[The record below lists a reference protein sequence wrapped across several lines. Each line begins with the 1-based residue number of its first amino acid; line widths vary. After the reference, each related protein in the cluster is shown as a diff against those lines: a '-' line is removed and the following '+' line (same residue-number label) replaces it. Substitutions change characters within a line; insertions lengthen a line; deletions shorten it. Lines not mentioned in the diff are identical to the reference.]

1 MMAKNKHLS
10 PAGTVTRAE
19 VSQSMKAHAG
29 WSAQWGQVLLPI
41 TGTGLGTAGQEGA
54 PTGPPPPR
62 EQLPG
67 KRQPHP
73 HRPLTP
79 GVACWLVVPGR
90 ASCRTVS

>member
-54 PTGPPPPR
+54 PTGPPPR
-62 EQLPG
+62 E
-67 KRQPHP
+67 
-73 HRPLTP
+73 
-79 GVACWLVVPGR
+79 
-90 ASCRTVS
+90 

>member
-41 TGTGLGTAGQEGA
+41 TGTGLGTSGQEGA
-54 PTGPPPPR
+54 PAGPVSSSPGSGSHTLTGP
-62 EQLPG
+62 
-67 KRQPHP
+67 
-73 HRPLTP
+73 
-79 GVACWLVVPGR
+79 
-90 ASCRTVS
+90 